1 MFIFNKTELFAYFFD
16 ELVSILLEDQSLLL
30 HLTDSLTY
38 NLLRHLVD
46 KEKILRNSHSMGCKM
61 LTNAVLTYLNRATHP
76 DHSISNLLLIFENNR
91 KLKPLV
97 DKIRERGI

>member
-1 MFIFNKTELFAYFFD
+1 
-16 ELVSILLEDQSLLL
+16 
-30 HLTDSLTY
+30 
-38 NLLRHLVD
+38 
-46 KEKILRNSHSMGCKM
+46 M

-76 DHSISNLLLIFENNR
+76 DHTISNLLLIFENNR